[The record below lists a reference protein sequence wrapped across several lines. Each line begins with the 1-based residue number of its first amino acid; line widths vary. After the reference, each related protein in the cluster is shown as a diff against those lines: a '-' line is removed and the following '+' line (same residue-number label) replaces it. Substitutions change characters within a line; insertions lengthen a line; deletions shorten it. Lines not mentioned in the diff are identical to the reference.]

1 MLLLPGSIVCV
12 IMGFKKRS
20 DIVSDSTRKFLRFI
34 WYLFSR
40 ILVWLAVIPLIVLS
54 FFAAMDYMN
63 VRILTSDGLEA
74 RAGVIIAGD
83 DPTPLSKVF
92 SKGFLE
98 NDTMLNSD
106 IYRQYIVSDFDY
118 DIKLPVVIIM
128 PWKKTVDLRITE
140 TVSNI
145 DAEIYSGAENAA
157 EISETPPAWQNAS
170 YDISLVRYENNWR
183 IVGMELVELTPTPTP
198 TPSEE
203 TTE

>member
-1 MLLLPGSIVCV
+1 M
-12 IMGFKKRS
+12 
-20 DIVSDSTRKFLRFI
+20 SDSTRKFLRFI

-92 SKGFLE
+92 SKSFLE
-98 NDTMLNSD
+98 NDPMLNSD
-106 IYRQYIVSDFDY
+106 LYRQYIVSDFDY
-118 DIKLPVVIIM
+118 NIKIPFIIIM
-128 PWKKTVDLRITE
+128 PWKQTVTLNITE
-140 TVSNI
+140 TVSDI

-157 EISETPPAWQNAS
+157 EISETPPDWQNAS
-170 YDISLVRYENNWR
+170 YDITLVRYEENWR
-183 IVGMELVELTPTPTP
+183 VVSMKLVESVPTP

-203 TTE
+203 ITE

>member
-1 MLLLPGSIVCV
+1 MFCCPLALVCV
-12 IMGFKKRS
+12 IIGFKKRS
-20 DIVSDSTRKFLRFI
+20 DLLSDSTRKFLRFI

-92 SKGFLE
+92 SKSFLE

-106 IYRQYIVSDFDY
+106 LYRQYIVSDFDY
-118 DIKLPVVIIM
+118 DIELPFIIIM
-128 PWKKTVDLRITE
+128 PWKKTVTLRITE
-140 TVSNI
+140 TVSGI

-157 EISETPPAWQNAS
+157 EINENPPNWQNAT
-170 YDISLVRYENNWR
+170 YDITLVRYEENWR
-183 IVGMELVELTPTPTP
+183 IVSMELVELAP

>member
-1 MLLLPGSIVCV
+1 M
-12 IMGFKKRS
+12 
-20 DIVSDSTRKFLRFI
+20 SDSTRKFLRSI

-40 ILVWLAVIPLIVLS
+40 ILVWTAVIPIILLS

-118 DIKLPVVIIM
+118 DIDLPIVLIM
-128 PWKKTVDLRITE
+128 PWKKTVTLRITE
-140 TVSNI
+140 TVSAI

-157 EISETPPAWQNAS
+157 EISKTPPAWQSAS
-170 YDISLVRYENNWR
+170 YDITLVRYENNWR
-183 IVGMELVELTPTPTP
+183 IVSMELVELVPTT

>member
-1 MLLLPGSIVCV
+1 MFCCPFALVCV
-12 IMGFKKRS
+12 IIGLKKRS
-20 DIVSDSTRKFLRFI
+20 DLLSDSTRKFLRLI

-98 NDTMLNSD
+98 SDTMLNSD
-106 IYRQYIVSDFDY
+106 VYRQYIVSDFDY
-118 DIKLPVVIIM
+118 DIDLPFILIM
-128 PWKKTVDLRITE
+128 PWKQTVTLRITE
-140 TVSNI
+140 TVTDI

-157 EISETPPAWQNAS
+157 EISETPPEWQSAT
-170 YDISLVRYENNWR
+170 YDITLVRYEENWR
-183 IVGMELVELTPTPTP
+183 IVSMEPVDPAP

>member
-1 MLLLPGSIVCV
+1 MILL
-12 IMGFKKRS
+12 S
-20 DIVSDSTRKFLRFI
+20 DATRKFLRFI

-92 SKGFLE
+92 SKSFLE
-98 NDTMLNSD
+98 SDTMLNSN

-118 DIKLPVVIIM
+118 DIELPFVVIM
-128 PWKKTVDLRITE
+128 PWKKTVTLRITE

-157 EISETPPAWQNAS
+157 EISETPPAWKNAV
-170 YDISLVRYENNWR
+170 YDITLVRYEENWR
-183 IVGMELVELTPTPTP
+183 VVSMELVELVPTPTP

-203 TTE
+203 ITE